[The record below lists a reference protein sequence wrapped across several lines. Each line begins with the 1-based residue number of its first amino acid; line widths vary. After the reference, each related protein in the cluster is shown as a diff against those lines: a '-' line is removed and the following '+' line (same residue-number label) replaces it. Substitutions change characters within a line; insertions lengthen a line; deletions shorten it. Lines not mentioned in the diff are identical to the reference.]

1 VPIIKSNFRPAPWL
15 KNRHLQTLY
24 PTFFRRR
31 LKLPLKTERIELDDG
46 DFLDLAHLPQSD
58 SPQVLILHGLEGSL
72 KSHYATPLMK
82 VLNDAG
88 FSVTFMHFRGCSGEP
103 NRLSRRYHSGDT
115 GDIHTVLE
123 LLQNRIPDQPLYAV
137 GVSLG
142 ANALLKY
149 LGEGNV
155 CTALAGAV
163 AISVPFDLA
172 NAAQTLQTGFAR
184 VYQKHLLNKLVNATQ
199 NKFKIM
205 TPPIDLS
212 DLDKIKTLYEFDD
225 RVTAP
230 LHGFASADDY
240 YQRSSSR
247 QYLKNIEIPTYIIH
261 ALDDPFMT
269 LDAVPCEEELADKV
283 MLELSSHGGHVGF
296 VSATTRGWLEY
307 RVREILS
314 DALPG

>member
-1 VPIIKSNFRPAPWL
+1 MPIIKSHFCPLPGL
-15 KNRHLQTLY
+15 TNRHLQTLY

-31 LKLPLKTERIELDDG
+31 LKLPLTAERIELDDG
-46 DFLDLAHLPQSD
+46 DFLDLAHWSQIGG
-58 SPQVLILHGLEGSL
+58 PQVLILHGLEGSL

-82 VLNDAG
+82 ALHDAG

-123 LLQNRIPDQPLYAV
+123 LLQKRTPDQPLFAV

-155 CTALAGAV
+155 CPALTGAV

-184 VYQKHLLNKLVNATQ
+184 VYQKHLLNKLIKATQ
-199 NKFKIM
+199 EKFKIINSL
-205 TPPIDLS
+205 IDLNA
-212 DLDKIKTLYEFDD
+212 LNKITTLYEFDD
-225 RVTAP
+225 CVTAP

-240 YQRSSSR
+240 YQQSSSR
-247 QYLKNIEIPTYIIH
+247 QYVKNIELPTHIIH
-261 ALDDPFMT
+261 AIDDPFMT
-269 LDAVPCEEELADKV
+269 PDVIPKDKELSDEV
-283 MLELSSHGGHVGF
+283 TLELSSRGGHVGF
-296 VSATTRGWLEY
+296 VSSVKNGWLEY
-307 RVREILS
+307 RVTEILKNI
-314 DALPG
+314 